1 MTTPTVPVTIMGK
14 RYDVPPGLT
23 ILKAYEYAGHQLV
36 RGVGCRGGV
45 CGACATVYRIAGD
58 HRRRGCLACQ
68 TAVQPGMILAP
79 VHSFPT
85 NRPAYE
91 LDELQDPRRAVL
103 RVYPEVQRC
112 LGCNA
117 CNKICPHGIDVMGY
131 VAAILAGDLEKAAD
145 LSFDCV
151 MCGLCATTCPAEISQ
166 FNAALLAR
174 RLYARNLVKASPNVR
189 TRTAEIRSGKYGPE
203 LARLAAAGEAELK
216 QLYAGREF
224 KGE

>member
-14 RYDVPPGLT
+14 RYEVPLGLT
-23 ILKAYEYAGHQLV
+23 ILKAYEYAGYNLV

-45 CGACATVYRIAGD
+45 CGACATVYRMQGD
-58 HRRRGCLACQ
+58 HRRRACLACQ
-68 TAVQPGMILAP
+68 TAAQPGMILAP
-79 VHSFPT
+79 IHSYPT

-91 LDELQDPRRAVL
+91 VAELGDPRRAVL
-103 RVYPEVQRC
+103 RVYPEVQHC

-131 VAAILAGDLEKAAD
+131 VAAMLAGDLEKASD

-174 RLYARNLVKASPNVR
+174 RLYARYLVKRSSNVR
-189 TRTAEIRSGKYGPE
+189 NRTAEIRNGTYTADLLK
-203 LARLAAAGEAELK
+203 LAAAGEAELK
-216 QLYAGREF
+216 KLYAAREF
-224 KGE
+224 KNK